1 MTADTFNMIIGI
13 TGNLSS
19 GKKEVAKY
27 LEHQGFT
34 RLCIGKSK
42 NLISNGSTS
51 TNSSEIWFETSHELL
66 AYVTGKWLDK
76 FVIVLETV
84 DEVEVL
90 SKRPFF
96 LHLAV
101 EAPLMLR
108 YKRYLQQCTGESRDT
123 LSIEQFIERSDNY
136 QFKKSGL
143 NMTARAHVAAVNDA
157 PTIQLLYI
165 KLNNLNLDDP
175 TRLRPDWD
183 AYFMKLADLAA
194 QRANC
199 MKRRV
204 GCVLVRNKTVIATGY
219 NGTPRGLH
227 NCNEGG
233 CSRCNSGEGSGSAL
247 ATCLC
252 LHAEENALLEA
263 GRDRI
268 GSQATIYCNTCPCLT
283 CSIKIVQSGIKEVVY
298 NESYSMDEY
307 ARRVMTEGGIVLR
320 QYTPPVSGVQ
330 MSD

>member
-1 MTADTFNMIIGI
+1 MIIGI

-19 GKKEVAKY
+19 GKKEIARY

-34 RLCIGKSK
+34 RLYLGKSESSAA
-42 NLISNGSTS
+42 NGLINTGSCS
-51 TNSSEIWFETSHELL
+51 IWFETTLQLL
-66 AYVTGKWLDK
+66 SYVTGKWLEN
-76 FVIVLETV
+76 FVIVLDSVAEV
-84 DEVEVL
+84 DFL

-108 YKRYLQQCTGESRDT
+108 YKRHLQQCAADGNDPPT
-123 LSIEQFIERSDNY
+123 IEQFIEKSDHY
-136 QFKKSGL
+136 QFNKSGL

-165 KLNNLNLDDP
+165 KLNNLNLNDP
-175 TRLRPDWD
+175 TRLRPSWD

-233 CSRCNSGEGSGSAL
+233 CSRCNSGEGSGAAL